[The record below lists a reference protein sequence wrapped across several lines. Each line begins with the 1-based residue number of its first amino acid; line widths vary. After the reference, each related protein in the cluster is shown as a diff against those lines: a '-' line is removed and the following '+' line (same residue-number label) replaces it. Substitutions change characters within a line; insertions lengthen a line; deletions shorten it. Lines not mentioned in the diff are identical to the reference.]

1 MTIQNLPQPDVTL
14 FLDREGVIRRAALS
28 TSLPDEGLEAWVGR
42 PWSDTVEPEGS
53 ESLRRLVEDAF
64 VSGVSAFRQVTQ
76 RFPSGRALQIEYTA
90 VRLGGRAGLVAIGRS
105 LQAVTELQSRLVEA
119 QQTMERDYW
128 KLREV
133 ETRYRLL
140 FRSSTDA
147 VLLLRASTL
156 SIIELNPVAA
166 AALSL
171 PPLPAT
177 TLDRREFLPAL
188 LTSERDTFQVMLNR
202 VAEQGHAPGILL
214 HLGTPRVAWM
224 VRASLLSSESGAVYL
239 LQLSS
244 AEAVSCVT
252 DTRAKLSETPSL
264 EDLMERLPDGFV
276 IIDRVGSIQRA
287 NQSCLDLIQMPTESS
302 VIHETLGR
310 WLGRPGADL
319 TVLLAN
325 VQRLG
330 AVRLFS
336 TVLHGELG
344 TETDV
349 EISAAGN
356 LDTDPNFIAVLIR
369 AVGRRLSPPRN
380 SDRLG
385 DRLGALTGQIGK
397 HTLRTL
403 VEEAVG
409 IVERHYIEAALEVT
423 RGNRTATAEL
433 LGLSR
438 QSLYVKLNRYGL
450 DTESTRPSSASG
462 NA

>member
-1 MTIQNLPQPDVTL
+1 MTTRNLPQPDVTL

-28 TSLPDEGLEAWVGR
+28 TSLPGEGLDAWVGR
-42 PWSDTVEPEGS
+42 PWSETVEPEGG
-53 ESLRRLVEDAF
+53 ESLRQLVEDAAI
-64 VSGVSAFRQVTQ
+64 SGVSAFRQVTQ
-76 RFPSGRALQIEYTA
+76 RFPSGRALPIEYTA
-90 VRLGGRAGLVAIGRS
+90 VRLGGQAGLVAIGRS

-156 SIIELNPVAA
+156 GIVEANPVAA
-166 AALSL
+166 TALGLTPPVTAAGQEFLAAL
-171 PPLPAT
+171 LPA
-177 TLDRREFLPAL
+177 
-188 LTSERDTFQVMLNR
+188 ERDALQAMLNR
-202 VAEQGHAPGILL
+202 VAEQGQAPGILL
-214 HLGTPRVAWM
+214 QLGTPRVAWM
-224 VRASLLSSESGAVYL
+224 VHASLLSSESGAVYL
-239 LQLSS
+239 LQLSP
-244 AEAVSCVT
+244 AEAVAGVAEA
-252 DTRAKLSETPSL
+252 RAKLARTPPL
-264 EDLMERLPDGFV
+264 EELLERLPDGFA
-276 IIDRVGSIQRA
+276 ITDRLGLIQRA
-287 NQSCLDLIQMPTESS
+287 NQGCLDLLQMPTESS

-310 WLGRPGADL
+310 WLGHPGADL
-319 TVLLAN
+319 AVLLAN

-330 AVRLFS
+330 AVRMFA

-356 LDTDPNFIAVLIR
+356 READPEFVVVLIR
-369 AVGRRLSPPRN
+369 AVGRRLTPPRHA
-380 SDRLG
+380 DRLN

-397 HTLRTL
+397 HSLRTL
-403 VEEAVG
+403 VEETVG
-409 IVERHYIEAALEVT
+409 VVERYYIEEALEAT

-450 DTESTRPSSASG
+450 DTESVRAAHG
-462 NA
+462 NVE